1 MIQLVIM
8 WCGVKSGRTGKNK
21 IDIVGIGA
29 AHDHLVD
36 RTLGRGGIFQN
47 LRGQKFGL
55 FLRNVSCLTVILPRD
70 RGRQKADQTECQKHI
85 NHRITGTAGFRR
97 VFTEIQV
104 DILPYNRY
112 FNSTMNNDAF
122 EQLAF
127 DPLSLALGAGA
138 GVALGYLAAFAK
150 IVRLE
155 REKAAMSAR
164 LEAERAGLGD
174 HFAALA
180 QAALKSN
187 TESFLTLAQERLKA
201 AQKDGAHDLERR
213 SLEIEKMVKPVEQHL
228 HRMTNMVEELKATD
242 KTIRN
247 DLQYLHK
254 ETSKLTAALRNPSAQ
269 GKWGEFVLEMIL
281 QKANLQKGLHYDTQ
295 TAIEGGGR
303 PDVIIN
309 LHDGFKIAIDSKAPI
324 NDLIARLDEELG
336 DDEHFAIRGN
346 LARAV
351 RGHVKALGARSY
363 QENIKGCDFVI
374 LFLPSEMVFSATL
387 QSDPNI
393 VDYAAENNVVIA
405 SPTLIIS
412 LLRVVGLSWRQV
424 KLAENAAEISALG
437 AELYKRLSKFME
449 HFAKVGKNI
458 NTALGAYNDAVGSF
472 DRQITPQARK
482 FKKYHVVPA
491 GADLPSI
498 SMQENTQRQITS
510 ALIEDDYEDEEIED
524 GKAFHG

>member
-1 MIQLVIM
+1 
-8 WCGVKSGRTGKNK
+8 
-21 IDIVGIGA
+21 
-29 AHDHLVD
+29 
-36 RTLGRGGIFQN
+36 
-47 LRGQKFGL
+47 
-55 FLRNVSCLTVILPRD
+55 
-70 RGRQKADQTECQKHI
+70 
-85 NHRITGTAGFRR
+85 
-97 VFTEIQV
+97 
-104 DILPYNRY
+104 
-112 FNSTMNNDAF
+112 MNNASF
-122 EQLAF
+122 LQEVSI
-127 DPLSLALGAGA
+127 DPLSLGLGAVA
-138 GVALGYLAAFAK
+138 GIVLGAAFSFGK

-155 REKAAMSAR
+155 REKAGLSAR
-164 LEAERAGLGD
+164 LDSERAGLGD
-174 HFAALA
+174 HFAHLA

-187 TESFLTLAQERLKA
+187 TESFLTLAQEKLKA
-201 AQKDGAHDLERR
+201 AQKDGAHDLEKR

-228 HRMTNMVEELKATD
+228 HRMSSMVEELKATD
-242 KTIRN
+242 KTIRQ

-254 ETSKLTAALRNPSAQ
+254 ETSKLTSALRNPSAQ

-324 NDLIARLDEELG
+324 GEFIDHLDDDLSEG
-336 DDEHFAIRGN
+336 DIVSIKAN

-363 QENIKGCDFVI
+363 QENVKGCDFVI

-387 QSDPNI
+387 QSDPSI

-449 HFAKVGKNI
+449 HFGKVGKNV
-458 NTALGAYNDAVGSF
+458 NAALGAYNDAVGSF
-472 DRQITPQARK
+472 ERQIVPQTKK
-482 FKKYHVVPA
+482 FKKYHVIA
-491 GADLPSI
+491 QGTELPEI
-498 SMQENTQRQITS
+498 AVFENTQRQITMI
-510 ALIEDDYEDEEIED
+510 AVDADDDEEED
-524 GKAFHG
+524 KTVNG